1 MVLIGCSVLEA
12 LLVVDVQNDFCSGGS
27 LPVPEGELIVP
38 LANRLL
44 ERSAIRVLTADWHPP
59 SHASFAASQP
69 GTAPFDQGAV
79 GGVIQTLWPVHCV
92 QGSHGAEFHPQ
103 LASNLADLILRKGI
117 RPELDSY
124 SAFYENDRQTSTG
137 LDGYLRGRGVDAV
150 AIVGLAL
157 DHCVAWSSEDAVRL
171 GYRTRVLLPGCRAIN
186 RGGSLERAMASMRQ
200 AGVALETSVELG

>member
-103 LASNLADLILRKGI
+103 LASTWPI
-117 RPELDSY
+117 
-124 SAFYENDRQTSTG
+124 
-137 LDGYLRGRGVDAV
+137 
-150 AIVGLAL
+150 
-157 DHCVAWSSEDAVRL
+157 
-171 GYRTRVLLPGCRAIN
+171 
-186 RGGSLERAMASMRQ
+186 
-200 AGVALETSVELG
+200 